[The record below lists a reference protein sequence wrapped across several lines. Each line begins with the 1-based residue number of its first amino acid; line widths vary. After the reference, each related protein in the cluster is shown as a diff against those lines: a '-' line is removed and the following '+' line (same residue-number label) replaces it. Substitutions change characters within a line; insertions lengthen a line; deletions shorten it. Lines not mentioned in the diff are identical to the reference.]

1 MKILAAL
8 KPILPWLGVIVPG
21 GAFVAAILRVW
32 KVRVGGQRVRDAW
45 PIGNGPL
52 VGAWSRELSPEEVA
66 LLKGLSA
73 KKASDLPVELQKG
86 LIGLVPF

>member
-32 KVRVGGQRVRDAW
+32 KIRVGGQRVRDAW
-45 PIGNGPL
+45 PIGENL
-52 VGAWSRELSPEEVA
+52 VGAWNRELTPEEVA
-66 LLKGLSA
+66 LTRTLSA
-73 KKASDLPVELQKG
+73 KQVSDLPAELQKG
-86 LIGLVPF
+86 LIGLAPF